1 MIYIY
6 TDEMVVFCF
15 LDIRFYD
22 GFLCSNAETKLN
34 MFEIGSILQ
43 VLMLVLLFLIA
54 VSDLFNM

>member
-1 MIYIY
+1 
-6 TDEMVVFCF
+6 MVVFCF